1 MTAKQF
7 RESVEYAEL
16 MERICSYPKGFTFTI
31 RYFDMSERK
40 ARAMKILMRDCE
52 IARYIE
58 CVSVGLSIHG
68 DLVEME
74 YKRI

>member
-16 MERICSYPKGFTFTI
+16 MERVRNQRKGFTFTI
-31 RYFDMSERK
+31 RYFDMSERQ

-52 IARYIE
+52 LARYIE

-74 YKRI
+74 YRRI